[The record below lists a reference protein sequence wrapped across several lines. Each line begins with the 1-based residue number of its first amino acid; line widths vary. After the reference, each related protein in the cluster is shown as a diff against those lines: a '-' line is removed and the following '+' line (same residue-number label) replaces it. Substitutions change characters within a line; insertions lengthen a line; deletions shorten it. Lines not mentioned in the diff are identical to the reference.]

1 MLTDSALATAT
12 GAPQDTPQGQ
22 QGGPLAGVRILDLS
36 TVVAGP
42 FGATLCA
49 DLGADVT
56 KIELPDGSDALRK
69 LQPVKDDI
77 SLYWKVTNR
86 GKRGITLDVRKAEG
100 RALLLRLAAQADVLV
115 ENFRAGKLEEWGLDF
130 ETLHAANPR
139 LVVLRLTGFGQTGP
153 YRQRGG
159 FARIFEAMSGL
170 TQLTGETNG
179 APLHMNF
186 PMGDTVAGLFAA
198 FSIAAEMVRMRS
210 DPAARGVEID
220 LSATEALFRMLEP
233 LAVEREQL
241 GLVRGHH
248 GNRATYTAP
257 SNMYRSADGVMF
269 SLVASS
275 QPIFRRLC
283 AALEL
288 HDVPDDARF
297 VDNVS
302 RVTHAAE
309 LDARLERAFAALPF
323 ARLGARLT
331 EAGVPHTKIYTI
343 DDIAADPHFI
353 ARETIIRLPDADLG
367 SVPAPCVV
375 PRVKGRPAGVP
386 RSGPA
391 LGEHNEAVYG
401 ALGLSAEAL
410 AQLRRDKVI

>member
-1 MLTDSALATAT
+1 MATET
-12 GAPQDTPQGQ
+12 SP
-22 QGGPLAGVRILDLS
+22 GPLAGIRILDLS

-49 DLGADVT
+49 DLGAEVT

-69 LQPVKDDI
+69 LQPVKDDL

-86 GKRGITLDVRKAEG
+86 GKRGITLDVRKAAG
-100 RALLLRLAAQADVLV
+100 RELLLKLAAQADVLV

-130 ETLHAANPR
+130 ETLHAVNPR

-170 TQLTGETNG
+170 TQLTGEAG
-179 APLHMNF
+179 GMALHMNF
-186 PMGDTVAGLFAA
+186 PLGDTVAGLFAA
-198 FSIAAEMVRMRS
+198 FSIAAEMVRMRA
-210 DPAARGVEID
+210 DPEARGVEID

-241 GLVRGHH
+241 GLVRGHN

-257 SNMYRSADGVMF
+257 SNMYRSADGVAF
-269 SLVASS
+269 SLVAST

-283 AALEL
+283 AALGL
-288 HDVPDDARF
+288 HDVPDDPRF
-297 VDNVS
+297 VDNVN
-302 RVTHAAE
+302 RVAHAGA
-309 LDARLERAFAALPF
+309 LDALLESAFAALPF
-323 ARLGARLT
+323 AVLSARLD

-353 ARETIIRLPDADLG
+353 ERESIIRLPDPDLG
-367 SVPAPCVV
+367 SVPAPCIV
-375 PRVKGRPAGVP
+375 PRVKGRPAPIP
-386 RSGPA
+386 RSGPL
-391 LGEHNEAVYG
+391 LGEHNKAVYG
-401 ALGLSAEAL
+401 ELGLDEAEL
-410 AQLRRDKVI
+410 AQLRSEGVI